1 MNNEILSVLEYMER
15 DKGISREDM
24 IQTISSAIKGAA
36 ERNSDVEKEIIVE
49 INPKNGDLSAWERME
64 VVDSVGDPNVEI
76 HIEKAKEF
84 SENPQLG
91 DFVNRPLDPA
101 YLGRIAAQTARQAIK
116 QRVRQFEKESIF
128 NDFKDQVGNIV
139 SGIVRRRDRGDLL
152 VEVGK
157 AEAVLPGR
165 EQIPGEDYFTGDRI
179 RCLLLNIDVAN
190 RGPELTLSRSSIKF
204 VQKLFELEVTEI
216 ADGTVVIEGM
226 AREPGYRAKISVSSR
241 DPKVDPVGSCV
252 GARGARVKSIVR
264 ELGGEKMDIIRF
276 HEEPEKMLEEALKP
290 AMPHN
295 IRIDSRNRR
304 IHFEVK
310 EDDMSVAIGRRGQN
324 ARLTSRLIGWKLDI
338 DKVEKKDQTIEQRME
353 RAAKGLNMIPGISE
367 EDAEKLVGMG
377 INSPEAFEGVTAE
390 DLVDFGFSSDQ
401 SDDIMAKVAEFQNS

>member
-157 AEAVLPGR
+157 AEAVLPSR